1 MATIVKTEI
10 EGAKE
15 MDKLLKLLP
24 EKMAA
29 SILDASVRTG
39 AVIIRDDAKARA
51 PRRSGD
57 GADSIR
63 IQKVGSKKTITE
75 FRVGPD
81 EKHWYMMFQEFGT
94 SNHSAQPFLRPAFD
108 TRASDA
114 LNKIGEQIGKKIEAR
129 AKKLAGPLLKSGLI
143 KRRRK

>member
-24 EKMAA
+24 VKMAA

-39 AVIIRDDAKARA
+39 AVIIRDDAKSRA
-51 PRRSGD
+51 PVDTGELR
-57 GADSIR
+57 DSIR
-63 IQKVGSKKTITE
+63 IQKIGSKQTITE

-81 EKHWYMMFQEFGT
+81 KNHWYGIFAEFGT
-94 SNHSAQPFLRPAFD
+94 SEDSAHPFLRPAFD
-108 TRASDA
+108 TNASDA
-114 LNKIGEQIGKKIEAR
+114 LDKIGEQIGKKIEAR